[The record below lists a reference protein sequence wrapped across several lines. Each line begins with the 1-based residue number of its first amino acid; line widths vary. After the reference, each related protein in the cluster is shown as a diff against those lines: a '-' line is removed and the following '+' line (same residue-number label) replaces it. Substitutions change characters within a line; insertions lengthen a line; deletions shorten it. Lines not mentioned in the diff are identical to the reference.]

1 MAKIGFIGLGNMGGP
16 MARNL
21 LKAGH
26 KLRAFDVVKPNL
38 DAVAGSGAEAAA
50 SAADAAAGAEAVI
63 TMLPAGEH
71 VRSVYLGDAGVIAA
85 SAKGTLLIDSSTID
99 VETARAVGAAAGQ
112 AGLAML
118 DAPVSGGVAGAE
130 AATLTFMVGG
140 PDDAFARGQ
149 PILQAMGKTIV
160 HAGAAGNGQA
170 AKICNNM
177 LLGISMIA
185 VSEAFLLAEKLGLS
199 AQKLFDISSK
209 SSGQCWSM
217 TSYCPVPGP
226 VPASPANRDYKAG
239 FTTAMML
246 KDLTLAQRAAA
257 GVGVATPMGA
267 LAQALHGMNAQSGR
281 GNLDFSSVINM
292 LKGIRQT

>member
-1 MAKIGFIGLGNMGGP
+1 MATIGFIGLGNMGGP

-26 KLRAFDVVKPNL
+26 KLRAFDIVTANL
-38 DAVAGSGAEAAA
+38 DAVVNAGADAAR
-50 SAADAAAGAEAVI
+50 SAADAASGAEIVL

-71 VRSVYLGDAGVIAA
+71 VRAVYTGEGGVIAA
-85 SAKGTLLIDSSTID
+85 AGKQALLIDSSTID
-99 VETARAVGAAAGQ
+99 VESARAVSAAAAQ

-130 AATLTFMVGG
+130 AASLTFMVGG
-140 PDDAFARGQ
+140 PDEAFARGQ

-160 HAGAAGNGQA
+160 HAGPAGNGQA

-177 LLGISMIA
+177 ILGVSMIA
-185 VSEAFLLAEKLGLS
+185 VSEAFLLAEKLGLP
-199 AQKLFDISSK
+199 AQKLFVISSK

-246 KDLTLAQRAAA
+246 KDLVLAQRAAA
-257 GVGVATPMGA
+257 GAGVATPMGA
-267 LAQALHGMNAQSGR
+267 LAQAIHALNAQSGR
-281 GNLDFSSVINM
+281 ANLDFSSVINV
-292 LKGIRQT
+292 LKGS